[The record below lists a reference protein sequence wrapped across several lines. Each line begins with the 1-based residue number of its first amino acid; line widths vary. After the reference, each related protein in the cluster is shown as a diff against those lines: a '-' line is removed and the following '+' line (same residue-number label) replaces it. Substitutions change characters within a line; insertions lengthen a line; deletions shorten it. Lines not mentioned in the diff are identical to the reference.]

1 MTTFVVSDT
10 GGWVPLGSSGL
21 PDSGVTAGT
30 YGDSTHVG
38 QFTVDVHGVVTAAS
52 NVAVSGGGGG
62 TVGML
67 GKTTIT
73 SGFTTNSNTAVQ
85 ITGFTV
91 TVSEP
96 AGANIKITVSASQLY
111 NLVAGNY
118 AELSV
123 WDGTVGSGTK
133 LADCIVMSALAAQVV
148 PGSFVFVRASSNG
161 SKTYNVGLS
170 NAGAGQT
177 AGIVAAATEPALV
190 LVEAI

>member
-1 MTTFVVSDT
+1 MPSFVVDDAA
-10 GGWVPLGSSGL
+10 GWKELAGSGL
-21 PDSGVTAGT
+21 PDSGVTPGT
-30 YGDSTHVG
+30 YGDATHVG

-52 NVAVSGGGGG
+52 NVAVSGGGG

-133 LADCIVMSALAAQVV
+133 LADCVVMSALASQVV

-177 AGIVAAATEPALV
+177 AGIVATATEPALV